1 MKHFS
6 LRLRLMIF
14 FIIISLGVF
23 ATAGFLSWKE
33 CREKIDEFFDTY
45 QIALAR
51 RLSTA
56 NWNGFTPETQKISD
70 EIIDNIDNAEDE
82 DEAIGFAV
90 FSNDGKQIFNDGEN
104 GRYFSPFG
112 KMNTFGTEEIDDED
126 WRIIRLMT
134 TDKKYIVAVGQELDF
149 RHEIVED
156 MFEEF
161 MTPWVIG
168 LVILLLTMILLLTKE
183 FSSLNRLA
191 SHVKNRKADD
201 LSCLEETNLPLE
213 VKPLITSINQLLSR
227 IEDMLHR
234 ERNFI
239 ADSAHELRSPLTALK
254 VQLEVAQMSA
264 NDPQSIKESLE
275 KLEQGIERSSHLVE
289 QLLAFS
295 RIESGFNA
303 LPDNNQPLDWALIIN
318 QVVSDY
324 TAAVE
329 KKSMTIKT
337 EMTDTP
343 PFHHGNPVWIA
354 LMIKNLIDNAIKYSP
369 QGAEIF
375 IRLKDKELTVLNT
388 QTTVSPDHLKHMG
401 ERFYRPAGQKEQG
414 SGLGL
419 SIISK
424 IASVYHCK
432 TEYKN
437 TAEGFCVTLKNH

>member
-14 FIIISLGVF
+14 FIVISLGVF

-33 CREKIDEFFDTY
+33 CQEKIDEFFDTY

-70 EIIDNIDNAEDE
+70 EIIDDINNAEDE
-82 DEAIGFAV
+82 DESIGFAV

-201 LSCLEETNLPLE
+201 LSCLEEKNLPQE
-213 VKPLITSINQLLSR
+213 IKPLITSINQLLSR

-264 NDPQSIKESLE
+264 DDPQSIKESLE

-324 TAAVE
+324 TAAAE
-329 KKSMTIKT
+329 KKSITI
-337 EMTDTP
+337 
-343 PFHHGNPVWIA
+343 NC
-354 LMIKNLIDNAIKYSP
+354 IDDQES
-369 QGAEIF
+369 
-375 IRLKDKELTVLNT
+375 D
-388 QTTVSPDHLKHMG
+388 
-401 ERFYRPAGQKEQG
+401 
-414 SGLGL
+414 
-419 SIISK
+419 
-424 IASVYHCK
+424 
-432 TEYKN
+432 
-437 TAEGFCVTLKNH
+437 